1 LCAGVTWA
9 RRCPGRVESRIRRG
23 GTQHPDRL
31 NKCLFDE
38 EAEEGCRLSLSLSPR
53 GLISEPLLIPIRKH
67 SGVQLWSHRTQSSST
82 ADPRIHETPNLD
94 SDPEFPDSE
103 SRFSQLMYLLLGL
116 TLVYKLTESK
126 FGIRK
131 FGIGIE
137 IRSLMYAG
145 IGCIIE
151 YESPSPGGRVLAVVC
166 WSPCAQKRCYPTG
179 RCAYRP
185 SVTS

>member
-1 LCAGVTWA
+1 M
-9 RRCPGRVESRIRRG
+9 P
-23 GTQHPDRL
+23 P
-31 NKCLFDE
+31 
-38 EAEEGCRLSLSLSPR
+38 LSLSLSPR

-116 TLVYKLTESK
+116 TLVHKLTESK

-131 FGIGIE
+131 LEFGIGIE
-137 IRSLMYAG
+137 IGVQVSCGDRVVGCGG
-145 IGCIIE
+145 IRPEGGKKAN
-151 YESPSPGGRVLAVVC
+151 STSPGFRCGHLGDLSRWLPDKGGVRV
-166 WSPCAQKRCYPTG
+166 RG
-179 RCAYRP
+179 E
-185 SVTS
+185 